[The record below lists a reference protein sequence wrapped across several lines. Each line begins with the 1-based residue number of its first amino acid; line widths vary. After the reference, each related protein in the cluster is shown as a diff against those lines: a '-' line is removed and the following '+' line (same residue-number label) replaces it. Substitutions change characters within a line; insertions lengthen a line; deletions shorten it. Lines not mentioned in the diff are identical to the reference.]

1 MSGNLESKSRKELKE
16 LCNQFGIRTA
26 GVKHE
31 DMVRLLRSKLQPK
44 SDVSRSSPRFRATK
58 SVSMKDNQLRIENR
72 GSGGKTPKKLSSF
85 GRTLGTVL
93 HDVHN
98 LFLLSL

>member
-1 MSGNLESKSRKELKE
+1 MNH
-16 LCNQFGIRTA
+16 A
-26 GVKHE
+26 
-31 DMVRLLRSKLQPK
+31 LLN
-44 SDVSRSSPRFRATK
+44 RSSPRFRATR